1 MSYFYISLAIQLV
14 LVVHAI
20 KTGRNLF
27 WVFIIVFFPLIGALA
42 YLIIEVLP
50 EIGNY
55 RGARRAGRFVTSV
68 VNPNGS
74 IKKASQH
81 LEVADTVQNSIALG
95 TQYLDRSQF
104 AEAREVFSRCR
115 KGVHADDP
123 VILLG
128 LAKAQF
134 GLAEYQ
140 DAIRSIEDIRQSNPT
155 GRFPEAHL
163 LYARAQEQLGDVD
176 KARKEYEALCKYYPG
191 PEPKCRLAL
200 ILKASGDVEEAR
212 DLFKG
217 IASESKI
224 AGKHYNRLHKEW
236 VSLARREATS

>member
-1 MSYFYISLAIQLV
+1 MTYFYISLVIQV
-14 LVVHAI
+14 ALVVHAI

-27 WVFIIVFFPLIGALA
+27 WVFIILFFPLVGALA
-42 YLIIEVLP
+42 YLIIEMLP
-50 EIGNY
+50 EIGNN
-55 RGARRAGRFVTSV
+55 RGARRAGKFMTSI

-74 IKKASQH
+74 LKKASQH

-95 TQYLDRSQF
+95 TQYLDRAQY
-104 AEAREVFSRCR
+104 AEAKETFTRCC

-134 GLAEYQ
+134 GLAEYEATIQ
-140 DAIRSIEDIRQSNPT
+140 TIETLKQSNPT
-155 GRFPEAHL
+155 DRFPEAHL
-163 LYARAQEQLGDVD
+163 LYARAQEQLGDFD

-200 ILKASGDVEEAR
+200 ILKASGDTEGAR
-212 DLFKG
+212 ELFKG

-236 VSLARREATS
+236 VSLARREAIS